1 MRNLRYYYKFIL
13 AFISRFK
20 GILFVG
26 LLAGVLIFLF
36 LKFIYPLFALV
47 SQEKIGIIGKY
58 STVNLPLPI
67 LNLISGGLTQST
79 ESGLV
84 EPQFASSWESSDN
97 GKAWIFHLKS
107 GVLWQDGKEIKSSDL
122 IYNFSDVL
130 VEKPD
135 EKTIVFRLK
144 SAFSPFPNTASR
156 PIFKRGFLGFG
167 PWKVS
172 KITVSGGF
180 VQRIVLT
187 NNQRQQKTFIFY
199 PTEERAKLG
208 FKLGQ
213 INKLEDV
220 LNISPIDSW
229 KTANVSE
236 KPKKD
241 EVAAIFFDTSENS
254 KLLSDKT
261 IRQALS
267 YAINKQSLL
276 LRNKDELGSLRAISP
291 ISPLSWAYNP
301 QVKPYDYN
309 PIKAKEIIDNLSKE
323 LKQNL
328 NIRLVTTPVLLTQA
342 EKIAKYW
349 EDVGLDVTL
358 QVTSVKPP
366 DFDAYLAIFDI
377 PKDPDQYA
385 FWHSS
390 QTSTNICK
398 YTNPRIDKLL
408 EDGRT
413 ELDQGTRKNI
423 YMDFQRFLVEDSP
436 AIFLYHPTSYTI
448 ERK

>member
-1 MRNLRYYYKFIL
+1 MQNLRYYYKFFI

-20 GILFVG
+20 GILFIG
-26 LLAGVLIFLF
+26 LIAGMLIFLF
-36 LKFIYPLFALV
+36 LRFIYPLFTSN
-47 SQEKIGIIGKY
+47 SQEKVGIIGKY
-58 STVNLPLPI
+58 STANLPYPI
-67 LNLISGGLTQST
+67 LSLISGGLTEST
-79 ESGLV
+79 ETGLV
-84 EPQFASSWESSDN
+84 KPQLASSWESADN
-97 GKAWIFHLKS
+97 GKTWTFHLKS
-107 GVLWQDGKEIKSSDL
+107 GVMWQDGKEIKSDDL
-122 IYNFSDVL
+122 IYNFSDVS

-135 EKTIVFRLK
+135 GRTIVFRLK
-144 SAFSPFPNTASR
+144 SAFSPFPSTASK

-172 KITVSGGF
+172 KITVSGGY
-180 VQRIVLT
+180 VQKIILI

-213 INKLEDV
+213 INKLEEV
-220 LNISPIDSW
+220 FNPTPIDSW
-229 KTANVSE
+229 KTVNVTD
-236 KPKKD
+236 KPNQN
-241 EVAAIFFDTSENS
+241 EVVAIFFNTSENS
-254 KLLSDKT
+254 LLLADKT

-276 LRNKDELGSLRAISP
+276 LRNKDELGLSRAVSP

-309 PIKAKEIIDNLSKE
+309 PDKAKEIIGGLPKE

-328 NIRLVTTPVLLTQA
+328 NVRLVTTPVLLNQA
-342 EKIAKYW
+342 EKIAKNW
-349 EDVGLDVTL
+349 ESVGLNVTL
-358 QVTSVKPP
+358 QVTSIKPS

-390 QTSTNICK
+390 QSITNICK
-398 YTNPRIDKLL
+398 YANPRIDKLL

-413 ELDQGTRKNI
+413 ELDPGIRKNI
-423 YMDFQRFLVEDSP
+423 YLDFQRFLVEDSP

>member
-1 MRNLRYYYKFIL
+1 MRNLRYYYKFFI

-20 GILFVG
+20 GILFIG
-26 LLAGVLIFLF
+26 LVAGILIFLF
-36 LKFIYPLFALV
+36 VKFIYPLFTSN
-47 SQEKIGIIGKY
+47 SQEKVGIIGKY
-58 STVNLPLPI
+58 STANLPYPFLS
-67 LNLISGGLTQST
+67 LISGGLTKST
-79 ESGLV
+79 ETGQV
-84 EPQFASSWESSDN
+84 EPQLASSWESSDE
-97 GKAWIFHLKS
+97 GKTWTFHLKS
-107 GVLWQDGKEIKSSDL
+107 GVIWQDGKEIKSDDL
-122 IYNFSDVL
+122 VYNFSDVS

-135 EKTIVFRLK
+135 GRTIVFRLK
-144 SAFSPFPNTASR
+144 SSFSPFPSTASK

-180 VQRIVLT
+180 VQKMILI

-213 INKLEDV
+213 INKLEGV
-220 LNISPIDSW
+220 FNLTPIDSW
-229 KTANVSE
+229 KTVNVTD
-236 KPKKD
+236 KPNKD
-241 EVAAIFFDTSENS
+241 EVVAIFLNTSENS
-254 KLLSDKT
+254 KLLADKT
-261 IRQALS
+261 VRQALS
-267 YAINKQSLL
+267 YAINK
-276 LRNKDELGSLRAISP
+276 DELGSSRAISP

-301 QVKPYDYN
+301 QVKPYGYN
-309 PIKAKEIIDNLSKE
+309 PNKAREIISGLSKE

-328 NIRLVTTPVLLTQA
+328 NVRLVTTPVLLTQA
-342 EKIAKYW
+342 EKIAKNW
-349 EDVGLDVTL
+349 ENVGLKVTL
-358 QVTSVKPP
+358 QVTSIKPA

-398 YTNPRIDKLL
+398 YASPRIDKLL

-413 ELDQGTRKNI
+413 ELDQGIRKNI
-423 YMDFQRFLVEDSP
+423 YLDFQRFLVEDSP

>member
-1 MRNLRYYYKFIL
+1 MRNLRYYYKFFI

-20 GILFVG
+20 GILFIG
-26 LLAGVLIFLF
+26 LLAGILIFLF
-36 LKFIYPLFALV
+36 LRFIYPLFTSN
-47 SQEKIGIIGKY
+47 SQEKVGIIGKY
-58 STVNLPLPI
+58 STVNLPYSI
-67 LNLISGGLTQST
+67 LSLISGGLTKST
-79 ESGLV
+79 ETGLV
-84 EPQFASSWESSDN
+84 EPQLASAWESSDN
-97 GKAWIFHLKS
+97 GQTWTFHLKS
-107 GVLWQDGKEIKSSDL
+107 GVLWQDGKEITSDDL
-122 IYNFSDVL
+122 IYNFSDVS

-135 EKTIVFRLK
+135 GKTIVFRLK
-144 SAFSPFPNTASR
+144 SSYSPFPSTASK

-172 KITVSGGF
+172 KMTVSGGY
-180 VQRIVLT
+180 VQKIILI
-187 NNQRQQKTFIFY
+187 NNQRQRKTFIFY

-213 INKLEDV
+213 INKLEGV
-220 LNISPIDSW
+220 FNPAPIDSW
-229 KTANVSE
+229 ETVNVTD
-236 KPKKD
+236 KPNQD
-241 EVAAIFFDTSENS
+241 EVVAIFFNNSEDS
-254 KLLSDKT
+254 KLLADKT
-261 IRQALS
+261 LRQALS
-267 YAINKQSLL
+267 YAINK
-276 LRNKDELGSLRAISP
+276 DVFGSSRAISP
-291 ISPLSWAYNP
+291 ISPLSWVYNP

-309 PIKAKEIIDNLSKE
+309 PEKAKEIIGGLSKE

-328 NIRLVTTPVLLTQA
+328 NVRLVTTPVLLTQA
-342 EKIAKYW
+342 EKIAKNW
-349 EDVGLDVTL
+349 EGVGLKVTL
-358 QVTSVKPP
+358 QVTSIKPS

-390 QTSTNICK
+390 QSSTNICK
-398 YTNPRIDKLL
+398 YVNPRIDKLL

-413 ELDQGTRKNI
+413 ELDQGIRKNI